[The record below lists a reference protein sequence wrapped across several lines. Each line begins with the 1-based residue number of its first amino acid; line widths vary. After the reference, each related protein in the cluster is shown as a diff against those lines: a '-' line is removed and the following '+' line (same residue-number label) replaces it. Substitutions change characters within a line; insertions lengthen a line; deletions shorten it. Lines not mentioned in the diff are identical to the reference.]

1 MQLSA
6 EARVGFRSA
15 GRTRPAKSPCHSSRQ
30 TQLHLEQLLSRFR
43 ATAFSILFAMRGA
56 VETPKC
62 VSVRDDVLHQPRPRC
77 LQHTPGESL
86 RPTARLV
93 HVLLRSSGDL
103 SLSRLFSLLI
113 TASVYLCCG
122 AARPSRLSLTS
133 LAPENNACRRLLS
146 PIVYHFRTI
155 IACLRNC

>member
-6 EARVGFRSA
+6 EERVGFRSA

-30 TQLHLEQLLSRFR
+30 NQLHLERLLSRFR
-43 ATAFSILFAMRGA
+43 ATAFSIKGA
-56 VETPKC
+56 VETSGC
-62 VSVRDDVLHQPRPRC
+62 VSVRDDAHYPTRSQC
-77 LQHTPGESL
+77 LQHTPGGSL
-86 RPTARLV
+86 WPITRLV
-93 HVLLRSSGDL
+93 HVLLWSSGDL
-103 SLSRLFSLLI
+103 ALNRLCSLLI
-113 TASVYLCCG
+113 TAFVYLCCG

-133 LAPENNACRRLLS
+133 LAPENNACRRSLS